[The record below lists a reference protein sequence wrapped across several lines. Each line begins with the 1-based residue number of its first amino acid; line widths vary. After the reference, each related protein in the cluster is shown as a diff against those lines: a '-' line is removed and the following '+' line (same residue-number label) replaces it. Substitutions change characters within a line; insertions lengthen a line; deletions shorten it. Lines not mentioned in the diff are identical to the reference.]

1 MENPT
6 CETFEEYEKV
16 PETVPLDFSEDGITW
31 VVSKFSGSD
40 GTLGAEAINLMKWI
54 LLFGCAS
61 VDFKVVVVNMTD

>member
-1 MENPT
+1 MENPP
-6 CETFEEYEKV
+6 CAAFEDYEEV

-54 LLFGCAS
+54 LCFGCAS
-61 VDFKVVVVNMTD
+61 KDFKVVVVNMTD